1 MPKDTKMF
9 LQSSS
14 SKSVRS
20 KILTAEMEVDQD
32 YQRHRQSR
40 GSTSSR
46 FEDKANTNEGKNP
59 SLSFSNSTQQSSFN
73 SEDDNLKKINFVIYY
88 CQGYEQKAIGI
99 GLCPC

>member
-1 MPKDTKMF
+1 
-9 LQSSS
+9 
-14 SKSVRS
+14 
-20 KILTAEMEVDQD
+20 MEVDQD

-46 FEDKANTNEGKNP
+46 FEDKADTNEPIQHSNP
-59 SLSFSNSTQQSSFN
+59 HSIQKMR
-73 SEDDNLKKINFVIYY
+73 LKKILRNNY